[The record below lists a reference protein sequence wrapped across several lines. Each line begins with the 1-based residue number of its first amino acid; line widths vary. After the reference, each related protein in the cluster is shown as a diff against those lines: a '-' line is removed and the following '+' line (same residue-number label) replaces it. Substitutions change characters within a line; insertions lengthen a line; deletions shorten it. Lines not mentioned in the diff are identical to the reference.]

1 MAAKRRS
8 IVREHEFE
16 EQLDALICNAE
27 EAEGFIAPAEDILSE
42 DPTLGSL
49 ADAGPPEIWTLALP
63 SVRDRAGVSVLDV
76 DKSVVILLHV
86 VAYD

>member
-27 EAEGFIAPAEDILSE
+27 EEEDFIAAAEDILSE
-42 DPTLGSL
+42 DPALGAL
-49 ADAGPPEIWTLALP
+49 VDAGPPEIWTLALP
-63 SVRDRAGVSVLDV
+63 PVRDRAVSLFYTFNE
-76 DKSVVILLHV
+76 SVVILLHV